1 MGGMPGMPGMGG
13 GDASAGGNASAGGG
27 MPDISNMSMDN
38 AADMMDKMNPD
49 MMKAG
54 MSMMKNMDPNMMKQM
69 GKMMGRDVDE
79 AQLEQ
84 MQSMMSNMS
93 EDDMQ
98 KWMGRAQ
105 SVAGLA
111 EKPMAA
117 YKKMKTVGSSL
128 GYGGALAILT
138 GLLAVMMAGHVSGAF

>member
-54 MSMMKNMDPNMMKQM
+54 MEMMKNMDPKAMA
-69 GKMMGRDVDE
+69 E
-79 AQLEQ
+79 
-84 MQSMMSNMS
+84 MSKVRHDGCN
-93 EDDMQ
+93 
-98 KWMGRAQ
+98 GCN
-105 SVAGLA
+105 GCN
-111 EKPMAA
+111 
-117 YKKMKTVGSSL
+117 G
-128 GYGGALAILT
+128 
-138 GLLAVMMAGHVSGAF
+138 